1 MHNVEIPATDYVRV
15 YLDSSVNG
23 GRGMHALLVLGFGGG
38 YFHQADPWEAENR
51 SLVRLRVLSFLC
63 VLHVDGRAR
72 SPCAHTCSFILPL
85 GLIGHFHLRLGSGVC
100 SFHAVNLVPGLNQP
114 DKASPRS
121 HDLAPFAGAQRLR
134 VQHRDSF
141 PTRLRGQLIAAMAY
155 TGGGVPDRINT
166 GAKVRVLL
174 TSQCSPIPYS

>member
-1 MHNVEIPATDYVRV
+1 MHNVEIPATNYVRV
-15 YLDSSVNG
+15 YLDSGVNG
-23 GRGMHALLVLGFGGG
+23 GRGVHALLVLGFGGG

-100 SFHAVNLVPGLNQP
+100 SFLAVNLVPGLNQP

-121 HDLAPFAGAQRLR
+121 HDQPPSPLR
-134 VQHRDSF
+134 RGTTSPCSTPGQFPYTATRSAHRCHGIH
-141 PTRLRGQLIAAMAY
+141 RW
-155 TGGGVPDRINT
+155 
-166 GAKVRVLL
+166 
-174 TSQCSPIPYS
+174 